1 MRIQVLGAA
10 GEVTGSCYLVETFK
24 ARVLV
29 EFGLHQGGA
38 HTEAK
43 NRRIPKPIDPASLD
57 AVVLTHAHL
66 DHSGRLPML
75 PRAGFVGPVYAT
87 PATIELCDI
96 LLRDSA
102 YLQEMD
108 AQRTTKRRMRRGRG
122 PVKPL
127 YTTADVEQLLPRF
140 KHAPYDTPTQVAPGI
155 TARWIDAGH
164 ILGSASVQLTIE
176 DKGARKTVVFS
187 GDIGPR
193 GAPLLRDPRTFDRA
207 DLVLLE
213 STYGD
218 RDHPPIEASIEKLAQ
233 ICNDARTPEG
243 KVLIPSFAV
252 GRTQQL
258 VYFLGRLRDSGK
270 LDSPRVVVDSP
281 MATSATALY
290 KRHRD
295 LFDDDCW
302 AIIDA
307 GDGCLDFPGLRFTR
321 DAKESMALNKSGDGL
336 VVISA
341 AGMCTGGR
349 ILHHLKHG
357 LWREETHIVFVG
369 YQAEGTLGR
378 RLVEGAKSVRVM
390 GEPIRVRAQVHTLNG
405 FSAHAGQTELVEWL
419 ATLRDSGPRVLLTH
433 GEDPQREALS
443 AKIDEQLMLKAELP
457 EWGHTVEL

>member
-1 MRIQVLGAA
+1 MRIRVLGAA
-10 GEVTGSCYLVETFK
+10 GEVTGSCYLVETSK

-43 NRRIPKPIDPASLD
+43 NRRMPPIRPRELD

-75 PRAGFVGPVYAT
+75 PTAGFDGRVHAT

-96 LLRDSA
+96 LLRDAA
-102 YLQEMD
+102 YLQEME
-108 AQRTTKRRMRRGRG
+108 ARRASKRRLRRGRQ
-122 PVKPL
+122 PVRPL
-127 YTTADVEQLLPRF
+127 YTASDVERLMPMFRQ
-140 KHAPYDTPTQVAPGI
+140 APYDESVEVAPGVR
-155 TARWIDAGH
+155 ARWIEAGH
-164 ILGSASVQLTIE
+164 ILGSASVELTIE

-187 GDIGPR
+187 GDIGPK
-193 GAPLLRDPRTFDRA
+193 GAPLLRDPATFDRA
-207 DLVLLE
+207 DVAFLE

-218 RDHPPIEASIEKLAQ
+218 RDHRPIDASIDELAT
-233 ICNDARTPEG
+233 IINNARTPEG

-258 VYFLGRLRDSGK
+258 IYFIAQLIREGK
-270 LDSPRVVVDSP
+270 VEHPRVYVDSP
-281 MATSATALY
+281 MATSATELY

-302 AIIDA
+302 AIISA
-307 GDGCLDFPGLRFTR
+307 GDGCLDFPGLGFTKGPQ
-321 DAKESMALNKSGDGL
+321 DSMALNPMGDGV

-357 LWREETHIVFVG
+357 LWREQTHVVFVG
-369 YQAEGTLGR
+369 YQADGTLGR
-378 RLVEGAKSVRVM
+378 RLVDGADSVRVM
-390 GEPIRVRAQVHTLNG
+390 GEPIKVRAHVHTVNG

-419 ATLRDSGPRVLLTH
+419 GAMRDSGPRVYLTH
-433 GEDPQREALS
+433 GEDPQREALA
-443 AKIDEQLMLKAELP
+443 AKIDEQLMLKAKLPAWGEVIEL
-457 EWGHTVEL
+457 